1 MNLHFLNTTSMCPP
15 PEKGVPKSMRSI
27 KRSLSMWEQ
36 VDEMNMMVGSSGT
49 WWMGFV
55 DNWKWWSLHFVW
67 KDLVK
72 KWESYEDLKF

>member
-1 MNLHFLNTTSMCPP
+1 MCPP